1 MRLSGSPTSKGR
13 RYASSVP
20 ACARRARYNAC
31 TDVLVA
37 PGAAPG
43 APSTLTAYDGC
54 FTSRVAAVYCIV
66 WVNRPLFRVND
77 EFSILTVSLLVVTS
91 AYRNTNGSPARNESH
106 ARFVPSTISTP
117 LGRVSEKRPAT
128 GTREETDTS
137 TLTRPPRRTTVLST
151 LRRIWSCSDPITD

>member
-13 RYASSVP
+13 MYASSIP

-37 PGAAPG
+37 PGAPPAP
-43 APSTLTAYDGC
+43 PSTLTAYDGC

-66 WVNRPLFRVND
+66 WVNRPLLREND
-77 EFSILTVSLLVVTS
+77 ECSMLTVSLLVVTS
-91 AYRNTNGSPARNESH
+91 AYRNTNGLPARSESH

-117 LGRVSEKRPAT
+117 LGRVSEKRPST
-128 GTREETDTS
+128 GTREETNTCLLYTS
-137 TLTRPPRRTTVLST
+137 PSPR
-151 LRRIWSCSDPITD
+151 D

>member
-13 RYASSVP
+13 MYASSIP

-31 TDVLVA
+31 TDVLV
-37 PGAAPG
+37 APG

-91 AYRNTNGSPARNESH
+91 AYRNTNCLLYTSPS
-106 ARFVPSTISTP
+106 
-117 LGRVSEKRPAT
+117 
-128 GTREETDTS
+128 
-137 TLTRPPRRTTVLST
+137 PRDRQ
-151 LRRIWSCSDPITD
+151 

>member
-13 RYASSVP
+13 MYASSIP

-37 PGAAPG
+37 PGAPRAPP
-43 APSTLTAYDGC
+43 APPAPPSTLTAYGGC

-91 AYRNTNGSPARNESH
+91 AYRNTNCLLYTSPS
-106 ARFVPSTISTP
+106 
-117 LGRVSEKRPAT
+117 
-128 GTREETDTS
+128 
-137 TLTRPPRRTTVLST
+137 PRDRQ
-151 LRRIWSCSDPITD
+151 